1 VLFAAMACAP
11 DLDFLIGRHSQETHS
26 IGAVAI
32 ATVALLA
39 WTRQPMLA
47 LAGGAAYASH
57 LLFDWIGNDTSPP
70 LGIMALW
77 PFGREYYI
85 APVPLLEPVSRR
97 YWLPGFW
104 IHNLKVALSELLIFG
119 SFAALVWWRCVIR
132 RHRT

>member
-1 VLFAAMACAP
+1 MACAP
-11 DLDFLIGRHSQETHS
+11 DLDLLIGRHSQETHS
-26 IGAVAI
+26 VGAAAI
-32 ATVALLA
+32 VTVALFA

-57 LLFDWIGNDTSPP
+57 LLFDWMGTDTSPP

-77 PFGREYYI
+77 PFSREHYI

-104 IHNLKVALSELLIFG
+104 MHNMRVALSELVIFG
-119 SFAALVWWRCVIR
+119 SLVALVWWRCVAR
-132 RHRT
+132 RSRA